1 MAELFWNS
9 VQVEPKRRFR
19 FELKFSART
28 ARGGQGKGAIPVWTI
43 KTATKPKANVSL
55 IEHQYIDHTFKYP
68 GRVTW
73 DPITITLVDP
83 VDPDLSYAFLDVL
96 GAAGYKY
103 PTTSSAS
110 KKSLSKKLFTEEIG
124 QVFID
129 QIDENGKVIERWA
142 LQNPFI
148 TSVDFGGSLDYTSDD
163 MNEVTIEMQFDWA
176 KLEISGAGA
185 AGVPSTRG

>member
-19 FELKFSART
+19 FELKFSR
-28 ARGGQGKGAIPVWTI
+28 RSYGGQGAIPVWTI

-83 VDPDLSYAFLDVL
+83 VDPDLSFAFLDVL
-96 GAAGYKY
+96 GKAGYKY
-103 PTTSSAS
+103 PTTSDQS
-110 KKSLSKKLFTEEIG
+110 KKSLSKAKFTDTIG

-129 QIDENGKVIERWA
+129 QIDENGGVIERWA

-163 MNEVTIEMQFDWA
+163 MNEVTVEMQFDWA
-176 KLEISGAGA
+176 KLEKSGQGSN
-185 AGVPSTRG
+185 GVPSTE

>member
-1 MAELFWNS
+1 MAELFWND
-9 VQVEPKRRFR
+9 VRTEPKRRFR
-19 FELKFSART
+19 FELKFSSRSS
-28 ARGGQGKGAIPVWTI
+28 GGQGAIPVWTV

-83 VDPDLSYAFLDVL
+83 VHPDLSFAFLDVL
-96 GAAGYKY
+96 GASGYKF
-103 PTTSSAS
+103 PTTAAQS
-110 KKSLSKKLFTEEIG
+110 KASLSKRKFTEQIG

-129 QIDENGKVIERWA
+129 QIDEDGKIIERWA

-148 TSVDFGGSLDYTSDD
+148 TSVDFGGSLDYTSDE

-176 KLEISGAGA
+176 KLEISGAGRGSGA
-185 AGVPSTRG
+185 AGG